1 MASLKEMRNRI
12 GSVKATQKITKA
24 MQMVAAAKL
33 RRAQDAAQS
42 ARPYAER
49 MASVI
54 ANLAQGVSGESAP
67 RLLAGT
73 GADQRHVLVV
83 ATSDRG
89 LAGGFN
95 TSIVRAARERISS
108 LRAAGKDVKL
118 IIVGKKAR
126 DQLRRLHSDKII
138 DFYEAGGAPSM
149 DVAQAVADR
158 VTALFEAG
166 EVDGPRLI
174 TTGPI
179 LNSEGANA
187 QINHQLVETAEA
199 ARKAV
204 AGEVDVVSMVYSR
217 FQSVVSQVPSV
228 KQLIP
233 AEVAADA
240 PQVDLKGAVYEYEPS
255 EEAILETLLPRNLT
269 IQLFSAM
276 LENQA
281 GFYAAQMTAMDNAT
295 RNAGDMIASLTLQYN
310 RTRQAQITK
319 ELIEIISGAEAI

>member
-73 GADQRHVLVV
+73 GRDDRHLLVV

-95 TSIVRAARERISS
+95 TSIARAARERITT
-108 LRAAGKDVKL
+108 LQAAGKDVKL
-118 IIVGKKAR
+118 IVIGKKAR
-126 DQLRRLHSDKII
+126 DQLRRLHADKIVE
-138 DFYEAGGAPSM
+138 FFEAGGSPSM
-149 DVAQAVADR
+149 EVAQAVADK

-166 EVDGPRLI
+166 D
-174 TTGPI
+174 
-179 LNSEGANA
+179 
-187 QINHQLVETAEA
+187 
-199 ARKAV
+199 
-204 AGEVDVVSMVYSR
+204 VDVVTLVYSR
-217 FQSVVSQVPSV
+217 FQSVVSQVPTARR
-228 KQLIP
+228 LIP
-233 AEVAADA
+233 AEVVVDA
-240 PQVDLKGAVYEYEPS
+240 PPVDLKGAVYEYEPS

-269 IQLFSAM
+269 IQLFSAT